1 MAEDSIYTQDG
12 TITISKK
19 PANKKKT
26 GNWKACYFILG
37 IDFILLNFILE
48 LCCLRLHNTLKFS
61 ACACTK
67 T

>member
-1 MAEDSIYTQDG
+1 MEEDGIYTQDG
-12 TITISKK
+12 TITINRK

-37 IDFILLNFILE
+37 TDFILLIL
-48 LCCLRLHNTLKFS
+48 LLKLHNILKFS
-61 ACACTK
+61 AYACTE